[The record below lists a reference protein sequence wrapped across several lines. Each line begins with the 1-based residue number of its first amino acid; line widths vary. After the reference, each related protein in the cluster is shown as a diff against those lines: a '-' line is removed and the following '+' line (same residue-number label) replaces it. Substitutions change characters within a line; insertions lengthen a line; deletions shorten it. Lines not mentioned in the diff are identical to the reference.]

1 MQSFDIAAGWWNR
14 DSREWW
20 IHAHPGEPWVM
31 YNSAAAPAT
40 EWEPNWLTMGPRQA
54 IDASNRV
61 RPSILF
67 VPGAK
72 CVQSREGRLCP
83 RAKFADISCE
93 HGEGAHGQHAPVE
106 IILFAPLVQGTIQ
119 GGFVRLRG
127 AYPRV
132 PRSETWPRRPGTQGF
147 KLQADPQD
155 AGEDPGE
162 AAEA

>member
-1 MQSFDIAAGWWNR
+1 
-14 DSREWW
+14 
-20 IHAHPGEPWVM
+20 M

-54 IDASNRV
+54 IDASNWV

-67 VPGAK
+67 APGAK
-72 CVQSREGRLCP
+72 CVQPREGRLCCP

-106 IILFAPLVQGTIQ
+106 IILFAPLGQVTIQ

-127 AYPRV
+127 GV
-132 PRSETWPRRPGTQGF
+132 PSRS
-147 KLQADPQD
+147 
-155 AGEDPGE
+155 
-162 AAEA
+162 